1 MSQWGGIEAAMR
13 FLSSNSIKYTN
24 PKWGIQWDVYLATI
38 ILELECLGFAWKMM
52 SINLINGW
60 IYGTCCG
67 KPWFVPPILPV
78 SCGFSTLCGMALK
91 NPSQK
96 HARHGGSSSKSKYC
110 FFLITNQRMCIYLG
124 YLATYLWIYESLCIY
139 FHRPPGGSRR
149 FSGWGRATR
158 YLSISICI
166 AGHSTEYLNGVYTST
181 Y

>member
-1 MSQWGGIEAAMR
+1 MVYLLKMGGFSMAMLNKQRVFIMALQWVWQCTYHGDIQRCLSEGGIEAAMR

-96 HARHGGSSSKSKYC
+96 HAHHGGTSSKSKYC
-110 FFLITNQRMCIYLG
+110 G
-124 YLATYLWIYESLCIY
+124 E
-139 FHRPPGGSRR
+139 
-149 FSGWGRATR
+149 
-158 YLSISICI
+158 
-166 AGHSTEYLNGVYTST
+166 
-181 Y
+181 